1 MQLHPAESKRIVGAG
16 AADPRYTRLIETLY
30 KTKIPET
37 TASAAHFF
45 ELTLGEET
53 VDGKLGY
60 FVRETQCRW
69 DPAAQYTVRVQYT
82 LSPRGGF
89 TTIEEAQERY
99 KHQRQTRAQHGYVHC
114 YAPNYEAVIRRRR
127 YVKIEITEESDA
139 RGKVSTEAKGERPT
153 ANS

>member
-1 MQLHPAESKRIVGAG
+1 MMQQPNPEPNRIAGAA

-30 KTKIPET
+30 RTRVPQT
-37 TASAAHFF
+37 TVWADHFF

-69 DPAAQYTVRVQYT
+69 DAIAKHTVRIQYT

-89 TTIEEAQERY
+89 ATVEEAHEVY
-99 KHQRQTRAQHGYVHC
+99 KRTRTTRAQHGFIHC
-114 YAPNYEAVIRRRR
+114 YAPCYEANRNRKYER
-127 YVKIEITEESDA
+127 IEVA
-139 RGKVSTEAKGERPT
+139 AEATREREVLGG
-153 ANS
+153 